1 MDSDQTQAPQ
11 GPQPAA
17 DPADDSLKNQIAELE
32 SSRIRD
38 NRESQL
44 GTAQPDAPVETPQ
57 PEQPVAP
64 TPPAEAPEPTPPAEA
79 PVQAPATTEPDGT
92 GIEQP
97 TQTPEE
103 RAAERDTQRED
114 AQRAHNERSGGGE
127 VRPGE
132 IGEQRQEHNERTVGQ

>member
-11 GPQPAA
+11 GQQPAA
-17 DPADDSLKNQIAELE
+17 DPADDS
-32 SSRIRD
+32 
-38 NRESQL
+38 QL
-44 GTAQPDAPVETPQ
+44 GTAQPDVPIETPQ
-57 PEQPVAP
+57 PEQPVSP
-64 TPPAEAPEPTPPAEA
+64 TPPAEAPEPTPPVE
-79 PVQAPATTEPDGT
+79 APATTEPDGT

-132 IGEQRQEHNERTVGQ
+132 IGEQRQEHNERTAGQ

>member
-1 MDSDQTQAPQ
+1 M
-11 GPQPAA
+11 
-17 DPADDSLKNQIAELE
+17 
-32 SSRIRD
+32 SRI
-38 NRESQL
+38 
-44 GTAQPDAPVETPQ
+44 GTIV
-57 PEQPVAP
+57 VAALFLWSVWP
-64 TPPAEAPEPTPPAEA
+64 TGIDTAGLSLMM
-79 PVQAPATTEPDGT
+79 EPDGT

-132 IGEQRQEHNERTVGQ
+132 IGEQRQEHNERTAGQ